1 MMSVLLGLC
10 AILLLVL
17 GLVQD
22 RRWRDEDEAANMTP
36 DRSATEGMGGRDA

>member
-22 RRWRDEDEAANMTP
+22 RRWQDED
-36 DRSATEGMGGRDA
+36 

>member
-1 MMSVLLGLC
+1 MISVMLGLC

-22 RRWRDEDEAANMTP
+22 RRWRDED
-36 DRSATEGMGGRDA
+36 

>member
-22 RRWRDEDEAANMTP
+22 RRWRDED
-36 DRSATEGMGGRDA
+36 

>member
-1 MMSVLLGLC
+1 MISVMLALC

-22 RRWRDEDEAANMTP
+22 RRWQDED
-36 DRSATEGMGGRDA
+36 

>member
-1 MMSVLLGLC
+1 MISVMLGLC

-22 RRWRDEDEAANMTP
+22 RRWQDED
-36 DRSATEGMGGRDA
+36 

>member
-1 MMSVLLGLC
+1 MISVMLGLC

-22 RRWRDEDEAANMTP
+22 RRWRDED
-36 DRSATEGMGGRDA
+36 R

>member
-1 MMSVLLGLC
+1 MISVLLALC

-22 RRWRDEDEAANMTP
+22 RRWRDED
-36 DRSATEGMGGRDA
+36 R

>member
-1 MMSVLLGLC
+1 MISVMLGLG

-22 RRWRDEDEAANMTP
+22 RRWRDED
-36 DRSATEGMGGRDA
+36 R

>member
-1 MMSVLLGLC
+1 MSVLLGLC

-22 RRWRDEDEAANMTP
+22 RRWRDED
-36 DRSATEGMGGRDA
+36 